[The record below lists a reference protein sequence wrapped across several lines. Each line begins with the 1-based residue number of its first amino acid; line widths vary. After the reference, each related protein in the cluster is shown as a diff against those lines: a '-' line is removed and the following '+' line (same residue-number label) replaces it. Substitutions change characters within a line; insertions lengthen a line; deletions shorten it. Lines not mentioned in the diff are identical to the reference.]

1 MSSSITRAPPPPPTT
16 TVTTRR
22 RLTTHARRFRIVF
35 FPSRSVLDAVE
46 ESLTQHRRVDD
57 VGVQTTRTRV
67 APLHPTTT
75 TATTALTMGNQSSSS
90 DALKQQ
96 LVERDA
102 RLSVLRSRLDMVER
116 ENENLKRE
124 RGTSGASASASG
136 GGGGGASR
144 GLYGGGGGG
153 GSGAGSMVHAPV
165 GNAAN
170 AVAKAE
176 VQELKQEVN
185 KLRSMLAFKEE
196 EMLEARRAEDDSRA
210 KLREADAERTMLAA
224 EVRAERRARATA
236 GQKRATSATEDGA
249 DADAKRRK
257 TSANGA
263 PRGGL
268 GALNARMTSND
279 TGGNDMHSGGDGT
292 TPASASRL
300 PGTLPLS
307 LPTAPP
313 DVAATLYQRASHGGR
328 HHNDSIF
335 ARLMHEVPLD
345 VSAFLAKPSDSS
357 AVSVDLVDPVR
368 ASLTKL
374 ATNPDSTATL
384 TRALI
389 ETIERTAGCITSV
402 AHYKHV
408 ASVFRILSALTMIDA
423 RSMSIVLGAFGA
435 QRRKN
440 VASVTAHGAP
450 PPALA
455 GIPGLGGM
463 GMGTLVAHPRAQ
475 SDRIFVP
482 APMSSSNHVA
492 SKNGKHASV
501 KKSAE
506 APAALLETFT
516 QLLSDAKNDAQW
528 YVVDAILVALIR
540 FANGVGVESGRGAF
554 GAVAQKGSGFGS
566 CLKPIAPSRTRF
578 LALMLTRVL
587 APTPE
592 FQSMISLPLDLEP
605 AAMEK
610 PYAPDRKDSMTLFV
624 GVLSCLRA
632 DCVDENTTPFSIKPS
647 FLAPLTPA
655 QAGTLQEAA
664 LRVLATLAYVGWSG
678 WKSAAYDAH
687 ALDVLAAVAV
697 EEYVSPLPL
706 AHCTATNGSTNAAVS
721 NATMLVFALLND
733 DYAAQFAR
741 LGKRAKSQRVVA
753 RLAHLSSAVG
763 STREARL
770 GDWLTR
776 ILLRLR
782 D

>member
-1 MSSSITRAPPPPPTT
+1 M
-16 TVTTRR
+16 
-22 RLTTHARRFRIVF
+22 
-35 FPSRSVLDAVE
+35 LDAVE
-46 ESLTQHRRVDD
+46 ESLTQHRRAEDR
-57 VGVQTTRTRV
+57 VQTTSRD
-67 APLHPTTT
+67 APPGATTT
-75 TATTALTMGNQSSSS
+75 TTNAPASMQNTSSSS

-116 ENENLKRE
+116 ENEHLKRE

-136 GGGGGASR
+136 GGASR
-144 GLYGGGGGG
+144 GHYGGGG
-153 GSGAGSMVHAPV
+153 GSGGASVAHVPPTGTA
-165 GNAAN
+165 NAAN
-170 AVAKAE
+170 VVAKAE

-210 KLREADAERTMLAA
+210 KLREADAERTRLAA

-236 GQKRATSATEDGA
+236 GQKRATSATDDSS
-249 DADAKRRK
+249 DAAAKRRRIQ
-257 TSANGA
+257 ANGA
-263 PRGGL
+263 PQDGL
-268 GALNARMTSND
+268 GALGARVH
-279 TGGNDMHSGGDGT
+279 GNELGVLDAREGGGDG
-292 TPASASRL
+292 ASAMHASCF
-300 PGTLPLS
+300 PGTLALS

-313 DVAATLYQRASHGGR
+313 DVAATLYQRASYGGR
-328 HHNDSIF
+328 HHNDNVF

-345 VSAFLAKPSDSS
+345 VSSFLAKPSDSS
-357 AVSVDLVDPVR
+357 VVSGDLVDPAR
-368 ASLTKL
+368 AALTNL

-384 TRALI
+384 ARALI

-408 ASVFRILSALTMIDA
+408 ASVIRILSALAMIDA
-423 RSMSIVLGAFGA
+423 RCMSIVLGAFGA
-435 QRRKN
+435 QRSKN
-440 VASVTAHGAP
+440 VVSVTAHGAP

-455 GIPGLGGM
+455 GIPGLGGA

-475 SDRIFVP
+475 SERIFVP
-482 APMSSSNHVA
+482 APMSSSNRG
-492 SKNGKHASV
+492 SKNGKHASA
-501 KKSAE
+501 KKSSA
-506 APAALLETFT
+506 APAAPTALLETFV

-528 YVVDAILVALIR
+528 YVVDAVLAALIR

-566 CLKPIAPSRTRF
+566 CLKPIAPSCTRF

-610 PYAPDRKDSMTLFV
+610 PYAPDRKDSMTLFA

-647 FLAPLTPA
+647 FVASLSPS

-678 WKSAAYDAH
+678 WKRAAYDSH

-706 AHCTATNGSTNAAVS
+706 AHGTAANSSTNTAVS

-763 STREARL
+763 GTREARL